1 MNKFGYIRNY
11 SYVSTVRL
19 RDMKK
24 LITQK
29 DGSLRYNNVRIDNIP
44 TPNWPEMVTI
54 TKGPWYV
61 GGLFNK
67 KYITLEKA
75 ILAIDEVQGNNM
87 ITQQYIDPSC
97 VIWD

>member
-1 MNKFGYIRNY
+1 
-11 SYVSTVRL
+11 
-19 RDMKK
+19 
-24 LITQK
+24 
-29 DGSLRYNNVRIDNIP
+29 
-44 TPNWPEMVTI
+44 
-54 TKGPWYV
+54 
-61 GGLFNK
+61 LFNK